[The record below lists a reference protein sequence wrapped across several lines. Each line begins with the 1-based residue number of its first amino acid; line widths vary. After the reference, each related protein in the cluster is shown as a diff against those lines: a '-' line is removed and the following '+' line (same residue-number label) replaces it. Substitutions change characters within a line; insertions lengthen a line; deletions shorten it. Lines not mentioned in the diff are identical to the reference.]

1 MSTFSSGDVV
11 SSGGATAANQGKW
24 NGSVSGLTTFN
35 EADGKPRVSATD
47 YLQDIAEGNVAG
59 HAAWSK
65 IGYCPS
71 LTAGVNTD
79 VWSYCA
85 TQPVY
90 LFPTVAMGMEVLSSN
105 AADTGTS
112 IFSGNSTGGTTTT
125 LVDTGK
131 NFLGGT
137 PVAIG
142 DCVILDKSGSSPEY
156 GYVTAVA
163 TTTLTLAGGFNRGG
177 SGTGRA
183 YTVIDES
190 ATAGGHAVEV
200 SYLDG
205 TYAEKREIVILA
217 GTGVVATV
225 NTNLFRVNSFRIIA
239 AGANKIPTGNIT
251 IRHLSNT
258 PVYSY
263 ITAGFNRA
271 RNAQYT
277 VPLGKTLYVTSW
289 HGAFGTTGKSSR
301 EYARITTR
309 ANVDP
314 TTRFMND
321 GLFYPFTDIVSS
333 GENVMMPLPIPT
345 KLLEK
350 TDIKVST
357 ISSSDGIVVTVL
369 RGWLE

>member
-1 MSTFSSGDVV
+1 MSYFKAIKWEDTT
-11 SSGGATAANQGKW
+11 GASNQFK
-24 NGSVSGLTTFN
+24 N
-35 EADGKPRVSATD
+35 ADGKPRISSTD
-47 YLQDIAEGNVAG
+47 YLQDIAEGNVTG
-59 HAAWSK
+59 HTVWSK

-71 LTAGVNTD
+71 LTPGVNTD
-79 VWSYCA
+79 VWPYCA

-90 LFPTVAMGMEVLSSN
+90 LFPTVAQGMEVLSSN

-112 IFSGNSTGGTTTT
+112 IFSGTSTGGTTTT
-125 LVDTGK
+125 LIDTGK

-183 YTVIDES
+183 YTVIDGS
-190 ATAGGHAVEV
+190 ATEGGHAVEV
-200 SYLDG
+200 NYLDG
-205 TYAEKREIVILA
+205 TYAEKREIVVLN
-217 GTGVVATV
+217 GTSVVATV
-225 NTNLFRVNSFRIIA
+225 NTDLFRINAFRIIA

-251 IRHLSNT
+251 LRHLTDT

-263 ITAGFNRA
+263 ILAGFNRA

-277 VPLGKTLYVTSW
+277 VPLGKTLYVISW
-289 HGAFGTTGKSSR
+289 HGAFGTTGKASR

-309 ANVDP
+309 ANIDP
-314 TTRFMND
+314 TTRFMTD

-333 GENVMMPLPIPT
+333 GENVMIPLPIPT

-350 TDIKVST
+350 TDIKVSA
-357 ISSSDGIVVTVL
+357 ISSSDGIIVTVL
-369 RGWLE
+369 RGWIE